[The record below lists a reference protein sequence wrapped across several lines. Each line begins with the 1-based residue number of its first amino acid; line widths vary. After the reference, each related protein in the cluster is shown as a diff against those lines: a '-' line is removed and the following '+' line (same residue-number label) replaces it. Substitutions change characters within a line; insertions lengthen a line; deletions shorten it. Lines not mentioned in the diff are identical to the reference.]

1 MVSFSA
7 FLEMDAF
14 QAYSLSALLV
24 ILPLLLLYVCDARV
38 FDKNGKRIQGPYSHL
53 FGPSFFGIMRHGR
66 RQKCPSRTILNQ
78 LLNKL
83 GDGKIVGCNV
93 FGKIFLITCDPDYVK
108 IVLNGKPSL
117 FPKHERYS
125 RMKFALGEGL
135 LTSSGDLWK
144 AHRTMLNPSFH
155 AEALKCM
162 VDGTLFIA
170 LFYLPA
176 HAYLFR
182 CSGFNIKTKSLVNII
197 TNVASGKVTQPFI
210 NRLDDATVDSN
221 INKKPEVAVVLNQY
235 IPALSLSIF
244 LLTAFSYNFEIE
256 QFTTSTFVQVLT
268 SLTASSICSLTHSL
282 MKPLR
287 T

>member
-1 MVSFSA
+1 MVSLSA
-7 FLEMDAF
+7 FLEMDNF

-24 ILPLLLLYVCDARV
+24 ILPLLLLYACDARV
-38 FDKNGKRIQGPYSHL
+38 FDKNGKRIKGPYSHL

-93 FGKIFLITCDPDYVK
+93 FGKIFLITCDPDFVK

-135 LTSSGDLWK
+135 LTSSGELWK

-162 VDGTLFIA
+162 VDGTHFIA
-170 LFYLPA
+170 HLFT
-176 HAYLFR
+176 YLFML
-182 CSGFNIKTKSLVNII
+182 IYLI
-197 TNVASGKVTQPFI
+197 TQDLI
-210 NRLDDATVDSN
+210 
-221 INKKPEVAVVLNQY
+221 
-235 IPALSLSIF
+235 
-244 LLTAFSYNFEIE
+244 
-256 QFTTSTFVQVLT
+256 
-268 SLTASSICSLTHSL
+268 
-282 MKPLR
+282 
-287 T
+287 